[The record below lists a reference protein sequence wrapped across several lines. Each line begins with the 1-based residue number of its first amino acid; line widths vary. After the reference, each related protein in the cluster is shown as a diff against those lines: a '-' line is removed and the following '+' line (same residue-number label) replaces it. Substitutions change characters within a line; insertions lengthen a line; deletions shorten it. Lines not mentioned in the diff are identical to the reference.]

1 MTFSFPSSDGSEAFL
16 GTVHTCPDILEST
29 TFFSGFKNF
38 HVHTH
43 PYANR
48 ICLFTRIRMH
58 SSTQDSS
65 GNMGNRACVVKRAK
79 FVSCSAF
86 VATISTPVRH
96 AQKSSEVEIAVGKE
110 LGSIL
115 LRHQIKN
122 KYPDLASIR
131 FRIHSVFK
139 NFHSGER
146 IQKYPDTCGRGL
158 NDRARILYISWCFPP
173 NVMGRTFTNVI

>member
-1 MTFSFPSSDGSEAFL
+1 MAEAFL

-48 ICLFTRIRMH
+48 IFLFIRIRIH

-65 GNMGNRACVVKRAK
+65 GNIGNRACVVKRAK
-79 FVSCSAF
+79 FESCSAF
-86 VATISTPVRH
+86 VGTISNPVRH
-96 AQKSSEVEIAVGKE
+96 AEKSSGVEIAVGKE

-115 LRHQIKN
+115 LRHQMRKISGFSVH
-122 KYPDLASIR
+122 SI
-131 FRIHSVFK
+131 SD
-139 NFHSGER
+139 S
-146 IQKYPDTCGRGL
+146 
-158 NDRARILYISWCFPP
+158 
-173 NVMGRTFTNVI
+173 

>member
-16 GTVHTCPDILEST
+16 GTVHTCPDILESK

-38 HVHTH
+38 HVHTY

-48 ICLFTRIRMH
+48 ICRFKRIRIH

-65 GNMGNRACVVKRAK
+65 GNIGNRACVVKRAK

-86 VATISTPVRH
+86 VGTMSTPVRH
-96 AQKSSEVEIAVGKE
+96 AQKGLRVETVVGKA

-115 LRHQIKN
+115 LRHQIK
-122 KYPDLASIR
+122 KYPDSHDFGFIAYSKI
-131 FRIHSVFK
+131 
-139 NFHSGER
+139 SG
-146 IQKYPDTCGRGL
+146 YVWTGP
-158 NDRARILYISWCFPP
+158 
-173 NVMGRTFTNVI
+173 

>member
-1 MTFSFPSSDGSEAFL
+1 MTFWFPSWDGSKAFL

-48 ICLFTRIRMH
+48 IFLFIRIRIP

-65 GNMGNRACVVKRAK
+65 GNIGNRACVVKRAK
-79 FVSCSAF
+79 FVTCSAF
-86 VATISTPVRH
+86 VGTISTPVRH
-96 AQKSSEVEIAVGKE
+96 AEKSSGVEIVVAKE

-115 LRHQIKN
+115 LRH
-122 KYPDLASIR
+122 
-131 FRIHSVFK
+131 H
-139 NFHSGER
+139 
-146 IQKYPDTCGRGL
+146 PDTCGRGL
-158 NDRARILYISWCFPP
+158 NDRARIPYTSWCFPL
-173 NVMGRTFTNVI
+173 NVMSRRFTNVIL